1 LIAVD
6 EQPENVVE
14 RELATPTFG
23 DRLAEAVEQKR
34 SQLVVGLD
42 PRLELLPLELR
53 GEAQHSPEG
62 VAEAFSRF
70 CRGIIDAV
78 APYAVCVKPQLAFF
92 ELYGSAGLGAL
103 EEICKHAREAGLLV
117 LADGKRGDIGATA
130 RAYAGA
136 YLEPRG
142 ARPPLADALTVNP
155 YLGCDALEPFLLACQ
170 RHGGGVFVL
179 LKTSNPG
186 GADLQD
192 LTLSDGR
199 PLWHQLALL
208 LQEPAETLVGSSGLS
223 SLGVVVGA
231 TYPRAI
237 GEARKLLPRSIILLP
252 GVGAQGASPADLAR
266 AFTSGPASAL
276 VNASRSVI
284 FAYRAGEDLDW
295 REAAGAEAVRL
306 RDEIWRVSGW

>member
-1 LIAVD
+1 MD
-6 EQPENVVE
+6 DRPESAVE
-14 RELATPTFG
+14 REPASPTFA
-23 DRLAEAVEQKR
+23 DRLVAAVEKKR

-42 PRLELLPLELR
+42 PRLERLPLELR
-53 GEAQHSPEG
+53 GEAQHSREG

-70 CRGIIDAV
+70 CCGIIDAV
-78 APYAVCVKPQLAFF
+78 SAHAVCVKPQLAFF
-92 ELYGSAGLGAL
+92 ELYGSAGLRAL
-103 EEICKHAREAGLLV
+103 EEICAHAREAGLLV
-117 LADGKRGDIGATA
+117 LADGKRGDIGSTA

-142 ARPPLADALTVNP
+142 SLPPLADALTVNP
-155 YLGCDALEPFLLACQ
+155 YLGRDALEPFLLACQ

-192 LTLSDGR
+192 VTLSDGR

-237 GEARKLLPRSIILLP
+237 GEARRLLPRSIILLP
-252 GVGAQGASPADLAR
+252 GVGAQGASPADVAR

-284 FAYRAGEDLDW
+284 FAYRADEGLDW
-295 REAAGAEAVRL
+295 REAAGAEAARL
-306 RDEIWRVSGW
+306 REEIWAISGW

>member
-1 LIAVD
+1 MEDQRESV
-6 EQPENVVE
+6 PE
-14 RELATPTFG
+14 RELALPTFG

-53 GEAQHSPEG
+53 GEAQHSSEG
-62 VAEAFSRF
+62 IADAFSRF
-70 CRGIIDAV
+70 CRAVVDAV
-78 APYAVCVKPQLAFF
+78 APYVVCVKPQLAFF
-92 ELYGSAGLGAL
+92 ELYGSAGLRAL
-103 EEICKHAREAGLLV
+103 EEVCAHARDSGLLV
-117 LADGKRGDIGATA
+117 IADAKRSDIGSTA

-142 ARPPLADALTVNP
+142 TNPPLADALTVNP
-155 YLGCDALEPFLLACQ
+155 YLGRDALEPFLLACQ
-170 RHGGGVFVL
+170 RHGGGVFTL

-186 GADLQD
+186 SSDLQD
-192 LTLSDGR
+192 LMLSDGR
-199 PLWHQLALL
+199 PVWHHLALL

-231 TYPRAI
+231 TYPRVI
-237 GEARKLLPRSIILLP
+237 GEARRLLPRSIILLP
-252 GVGAQGASPADLAR
+252 GIGAQGASPADVAR

-284 FAYRAGEDLDW
+284 FAYRAAEEIDW
-295 REAAGAEAVRL
+295 REASGREAARL
-306 RDEIWRVSGW
+306 RDEIWAASGW